1 MVIAGCSYID
11 IILMCWLLN
20 FSVSVLLSLNGDAI
34 DTFFDCVR
42 IKLIN
47 IFITLSSWSMP
58 SEPYWWWGNA
68 IWELLLLWNGNNC
81 TCPSCFTILWGLRQ
95 TIQGS
100 ILCRCI
106 QYILFGPGS
115 EASTEWLTT
124 GDHKDLILLWSW
136 SEEVFGGIHTIMAVK
151 LLHFVS

>member
-20 FSVSVLLSLNGDAI
+20 FSVSVFLSLNGDAI

-58 SEPYWWWGNA
+58 SEPY
-68 IWELLLLWNGNNC
+68 
-81 TCPSCFTILWGLRQ
+81 
-95 TIQGS
+95 
-100 ILCRCI
+100 
-106 QYILFGPGS
+106 
-115 EASTEWLTT
+115 
-124 GDHKDLILLWSW
+124 
-136 SEEVFGGIHTIMAVK
+136 
-151 LLHFVS
+151 